1 MLAEGAVGVDHLCE
15 DRSQTAVE
23 DRPCAC
29 VRACGVNT
37 DILMDSI
44 SALTVFHRFLEGS
57 KPSVDPIVFLVARH
71 LEKPNNSL

>member
-1 MLAEGAVGVDHLCE
+1 MRIDHRQLLRT
-15 DRSQTAVE
+15 DPVR
-23 DRPCAC
+23 AC
-29 VRACGVNT
+29 VRECGVNT